1 VPVSLSHKSLRGHF
15 FLYTG
20 QYWSPCFCYAASHCM
35 MKDFRINRNKQ
46 NLLEIKWKLRAW
58 SISHTYSIFLNTMKL
73 LRLRFRR
80 KIFLV
85 IFVLCFVVLW
95 NQRPGYR
102 KVHEKSV
109 DESKHKKYKIDNDK
123 VGLKLELRNWYFLKV
138 FFSVLNKFLFF
149 VVDWSIA

>member
-1 VPVSLSHKSLRGHF
+1 
-15 FLYTG
+15 
-20 QYWSPCFCYAASHCM
+20 
-35 MKDFRINRNKQ
+35 
-46 NLLEIKWKLRAW
+46 
-58 SISHTYSIFLNTMKL
+58 MKL